1 MDFGEVH
8 AVFAGRFR
16 NEFKDIC
23 NRKRH
28 VRLTPF
34 KSKHDLPHQ
43 IQFVEDNRFFHVMLA
58 EKRILCKKCVT
69 VHMISEACYTEQ
81 KGPV

>member
-1 MDFGEVH
+1 MHLPTTISNTAVKKAFMDFGEVH

-23 NRKRH
+23 NRKRN

-43 IQFVEDNRFFHVMLA
+43 KFNLWRIIDFFM
-58 EKRILCKKCVT
+58 
-69 VHMISEACYTEQ
+69 
-81 KGPV
+81 